1 MNWFPP
7 ISFSQG
13 VRKNRLSSEIL
24 YFSAGVPAQGAP
36 HPFMAAHWLGAR
48 GYNVRVVCRHD
59 ANAEPIN
66 TPLETVPYLSFGGST
81 ANYIR
86 GALVEMLRARSAGK
100 QTIFY
105 LHGHNTTPAAYLAL
119 LGVNRRRIIYHTQ
132 DYIEPG
138 RYPLWEFF
146 ERRMTRR
153 AGWVISNEPNRARFL
168 SSHCGLRQMPIVVP
182 TALPKDWPRPG
193 RDQTLRSAIL
203 AHIGRQDSDKCRLVM
218 HEGGYSPVR
227 CGRQLVEAF
236 RSLPEDYV
244 LVFTGMAKGC
254 AARGE
259 LDRSIADFGMEKRIV
274 VLERLSFEGL
284 MRHTACCDLGIL
296 LYPNDGI
303 GNFYQC
309 PGRLTHYLGCGL
321 PIVASNFPGLELL
334 ALKHNLGAICDPE
347 SPAAIAEAI
356 RAVGEKSKMELATDA
371 ERLKQLAKGE
381 LAYETHAWRI
391 EEVVRKII
399 KSHE

>member
-1 MNWFPP
+1 MNWFPL
-7 ISFSQG
+7 ISFSQEG
-13 VRKNRLSSEIL
+13 CKNRLKTEIL
-24 YFSAGVPAQGAP
+24 YFCAGVPTQGAP
-36 HPFMAAHWLGAR
+36 HPFMAADWLVSR
-48 GYNVRVVCRHD
+48 GYHVRVVCRHD
-59 ANAEPIN
+59 ANATPIR
-66 TPLETVPYLSFGGST
+66 TPFETVSYSPFGGST
-81 ANYIR
+81 ANYVR
-86 GALVEMLRARSAGK
+86 GALAEMLRARSAGK

-105 LHGHNTTPAAYLAL
+105 LHGHNTTPAGCLAL
-119 LGVNRRRIIYHTQ
+119 LGVDRQRIIYHTQ

-146 ERRMTRR
+146 EGRMARR
-153 AGWVISNEPNRARFL
+153 AGCVISNEPNRARSL
-168 SSHCGLRQMPIVVP
+168 ASHYRLRQMPMVVP

-203 AHIGRQDSDKCRLVM
+203 AHIGRQDSDECRLVM

-227 CGRQLVEAF
+227 CSRQLVEAF

-244 LVFTGMAKGC
+244 LVFTGMAKGS

-259 LDRSIADFGMEKRIV
+259 LDRLVGDLGMDQRIV
-274 VLERLSFEGL
+274 VFEQLSFEDL
-284 MRHTACCDLGIL
+284 MRHTACCDIGIL

-334 ALKHNLGAICDPE
+334 TLKHNLGAVCDSE
-347 SPAAIAEAI
+347 SPIAIVDAI
-356 RAVGEKSKMELATDA
+356 RAVGEKSKGELATDA
-371 ERLKQLAKGE
+371 VRLKQLAKGE
-381 LAYETHAWRI
+381 LAYETHAWQI
-391 EEVVRKII
+391 EEVVRRII
-399 KSHE
+399 KSRE